1 MKYLRHFSCLHP
13 AQSCLL
19 WNTSLSALLPPVSST
34 PLDISGFISP
44 PSSLSPSH
52 LISPT
57 FRLPTGLSIKQNV
70 EKKGDQRTCCF
81 LWLIPQQTACH
92 LDLTSD
98 CCNSIKFWDE
108 VDSHSG
114 GGLLKL
120 LLKVLC
126 GSGGALSSL
135 KITLMMPSWCH

>member
-19 WNTSLSALLPPVSST
+19 WNTSLSALLSPVSST

-57 FRLPTGLSIKQNV
+57 FSLPHWPLYQAERWK
-70 EKKGDQRTCCF
+70 KKGNQRTCF
-81 LWLIPQQTACH
+81 SWVIPQQTACH